1 MPEIEQTFT
10 LPIFVLFF
18 SVLFIFLS
26 VIKTTLDEWLILFL
40 MSVLC
45 QFSLMLITHVYFYIN
60 R

>member
-40 MSVLC
+40 MSVMC
-45 QFSLMLITHVYFYIN
+45 QFLLMLITHVYFYIN